1 MHIRELEGSEEHND
15 LEVTETF
22 IPQITSLLGSGVTV
36 AVSLSRPR
44 GRS

>member
-1 MHIRELEGSEEHND
+1 MHIGELESSKECRD

-22 IPQITSLLGSGVTV
+22 IPQITSLLGTGVTV
-36 AVSLSRPR
+36 AVSLSKPR

>member
-1 MHIRELEGSEEHND
+1 MHIGELEGSKEHRD

-36 AVSLSRPR
+36 DVSLSMLR

>member
-1 MHIRELEGSEEHND
+1 MHSGELEGSKEHKD

-36 AVSLSRPR
+36 AVSLSKPR

>member
-1 MHIRELEGSEEHND
+1 MHIGELEDSKEHRD

-36 AVSLSRPR
+36 EVSLSKPR